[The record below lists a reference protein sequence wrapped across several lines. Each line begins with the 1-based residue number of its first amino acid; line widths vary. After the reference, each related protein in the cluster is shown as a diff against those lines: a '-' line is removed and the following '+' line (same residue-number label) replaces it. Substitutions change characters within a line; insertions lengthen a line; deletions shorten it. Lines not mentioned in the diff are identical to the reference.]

1 MIQIDGCQG
10 EGGGQIL
17 RTSLALSLV
26 TGKPFHITRIRAG
39 RGKPGL
45 LPQHLTAVNAAAAIG
60 QAKVDGGELGSL
72 ELTFTPQEVRPGEY
86 RFSVGTAG
94 SATLVL
100 QTVLPPLLFASGP
113 SRLTLS
119 GGTHNTHAPPF
130 DFLANAFAPLLARL
144 ASPADP
150 VALLTPGGETAAKP
164 LEVQL
169 VRPGFYPAGGG
180 EFTATITPPAGWRG
194 LELLERGAAQTRI
207 ARAIVA
213 HLPRDI
219 AQRELRVVQ
228 RELAW
233 PQQSLRTEEARG
245 TPGPGNVLML
255 EMGYERVTELVT
267 SFGTRGAPAEAV
279 ATDAV
284 AQARRYLRS
293 DAPVGPHLAD
303 QILLPMALGGGGTF
317 RTAVLTPHAVTNI
330 EIIRAFL
337 DVAIET
343 TQEAKGDWRVTV
355 RRGGNSDLS

>member
-26 TGKPFHITRIRAG
+26 TRKPFHITRIRAG

-150 VALLTPGGETAAKP
+150 AALSTPGGETAAKP

-180 EFTATITPPAGWRG
+180 EFTATITPPGGAGWSCWSAARPRPGSPVRSSRTCLAISPSGSFASCKENSHG
-194 LELLERGAAQTRI
+194 LS
-207 ARAIVA
+207 RAC
-213 HLPRDI
+213 
-219 AQRELRVVQ
+219 
-228 RELAW
+228 
-233 PQQSLRTEEARG
+233 
-245 TPGPGNVLML
+245 
-255 EMGYERVTELVT
+255 
-267 SFGTRGAPAEAV
+267 
-279 ATDAV
+279 
-284 AQARRYLRS
+284 ARR
-293 DAPVGPHLAD
+293 
-303 QILLPMALGGGGTF
+303 
-317 RTAVLTPHAVTNI
+317 
-330 EIIRAFL
+330 
-337 DVAIET
+337 
-343 TQEAKGDWRVTV
+343 
-355 RRGGNSDLS
+355 RRGVRLDLVMSS